1 MPSVAL
7 NFVIYDTL
15 YFFGFT
21 DALLNS
27 YFNFWLLS
35 LFFGITRYGI
45 SLPLCNSFLFCC
57 FRVNILLD
65 FIFLINFHSLYFKF
79 VLLLFN
85 SLIAIQIIV
94 QVNKFWECYTVV
106 YLHTCEC
113 TVVKSEPIQHYR
125 KQFRPLCQIYTSL
138 RILLFVARLT
148 KILIRSSK

>member
-7 NFVIYDTL
+7 LFVIYDTF

-35 LFFGITRYGI
+35 LFFGITSYGI

-113 TVVKSEPIQHYR
+113 TVVKSEPIQHYW